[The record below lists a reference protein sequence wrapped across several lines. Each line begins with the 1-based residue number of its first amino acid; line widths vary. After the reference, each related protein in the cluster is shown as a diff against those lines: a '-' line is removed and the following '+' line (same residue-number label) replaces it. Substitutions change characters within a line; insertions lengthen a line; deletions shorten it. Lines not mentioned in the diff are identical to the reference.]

1 MILSGFGGM
10 RNKNITNLR
19 GQFMGWL
26 DSITYSKGRNL
37 SKLWEIV
44 EDKEP
49 GMLKSMESQSQ
60 TQLSD

>member
-1 MILSGFGGM
+1 M

-19 GQFMGWL
+19 DQFMGWL
-26 DSITYSKGRNL
+26 DSIIYSRGRNL

-49 GMLKSMESQSQ
+49 GMLQSMESQSQ